1 MISSAHLSTDD
12 ADFRPMFCLNSS
24 RLSAGGIGGGHKA
37 RPDGVASNAL
47 KDVGATLVVALHALK
62 VMH

>member
-1 MISSAHLSTDD
+1 MIMERLHAERSDD
-12 ADFRPMFCLNSS
+12 V
-24 RLSAGGIGGGHKA
+24 AGSGIGGGHKA